1 MQVQYTIIIDIR
13 VSNIYAIILA
23 AQSMY
28 NYGTWSRP
36 QTRPH
41 HLGPSAA
48 RASGENAIDDII

>member
-1 MQVQYTIIIDIR
+1 MQVQCT
-13 VSNIYAIILA
+13 IILA

-48 RASGENAIDDII
+48 RASGENAIDDIIIERTIAGLVY